1 MREGFCV
8 VQLPAM
14 WIRFATF
21 WLATLG
27 FSVTCSQ
34 LNAAEG
40 DDLHYTLYRTWAL
53 ALAESEN
60 AFKIVAFLPE
70 AYLFRVLQP
79 DTEQLSGNNYSQVI
93 TQDGVEVLL
102 YSDAISDWT
111 FRQAVGSHEI
121 IFNSPYRLCKTPACD
136 KILEEQVWQIAR
148 GEAFKI
154 TGDDLDYSDMVQISA
169 TRGNAILRGYIPREE
184 LETLSQNGIIT
195 RTDRRVPRYAFQ
207 RYKSDTLGTQC
218 GEQIESGEIRPLIE
232 GDRHSKDLAQLLK
245 MGKPAGDG
253 IEIQKSYGGEG
264 YQYSFYLYEVEDQAW
279 EAESPERYFQMA
291 AGFKTR
297 CMPLGNSGQ
306 SVETFIEHVVFVN
319 SRNRINGE
327 PVQVDIPS
335 GLFGTP
341 QDLLQYT
348 NDAYMISIN
357 KPEHFE
363 RAIEILTRKIGD
375 RTLAGYV
382 LTELNRSCR
391 SELRVQYSGSVCR
404 IYDY

>member
-1 MREGFCV
+1 M
-8 VQLPAM
+8 
-14 WIRFATF
+14 
-21 WLATLG
+21 G

-53 ALAESEN
+53 APAESEN

-184 LETLSQNGIIT
+184 LEALSQNGIIT

-335 GLFGTP
+335 NLFGTP

-363 RAIEILTRKIGD
+363 RAIEILDPKNWRPDIGGLCVD
-375 RTLAGYV
+375 RTQP
-382 LTELNRSCR
+382 ELPIGVACTVF
-391 SELRVQYSGSVCR
+391 RVCLP
-404 IYDY
+404 DL

>member
-53 ALAESEN
+53 APAESEN

-184 LETLSQNGIIT
+184 LEALSQNGIIT

-207 RYKSDTLGTQC
+207 RYKSDTL
-218 GEQIESGEIRPLIE
+218 
-232 GDRHSKDLAQLLK
+232 
-245 MGKPAGDG
+245 
-253 IEIQKSYGGEG
+253 
-264 YQYSFYLYEVEDQAW
+264 
-279 EAESPERYFQMA
+279 
-291 AGFKTR
+291 
-297 CMPLGNSGQ
+297 
-306 SVETFIEHVVFVN
+306 
-319 SRNRINGE
+319 
-327 PVQVDIPS
+327 
-335 GLFGTP
+335 
-341 QDLLQYT
+341 
-348 NDAYMISIN
+348 
-357 KPEHFE
+357 
-363 RAIEILTRKIGD
+363 
-375 RTLAGYV
+375 
-382 LTELNRSCR
+382 
-391 SELRVQYSGSVCR
+391 
-404 IYDY
+404 

>member
-1 MREGFCV
+1 
-8 VQLPAM
+8 
-14 WIRFATF
+14 
-21 WLATLG
+21 
-27 FSVTCSQ
+27 
-34 LNAAEG
+34 
-40 DDLHYTLYRTWAL
+40 
-53 ALAESEN
+53 
-60 AFKIVAFLPE
+60 
-70 AYLFRVLQP
+70 
-79 DTEQLSGNNYSQVI
+79 
-93 TQDGVEVLL
+93 
-102 YSDAISDWT
+102 

-327 PVQVDIPS
+327 PVQV
-335 GLFGTP
+335 
-341 QDLLQYT
+341 
-348 NDAYMISIN
+348 
-357 KPEHFE
+357 
-363 RAIEILTRKIGD
+363 
-375 RTLAGYV
+375 
-382 LTELNRSCR
+382 
-391 SELRVQYSGSVCR
+391 
-404 IYDY
+404 